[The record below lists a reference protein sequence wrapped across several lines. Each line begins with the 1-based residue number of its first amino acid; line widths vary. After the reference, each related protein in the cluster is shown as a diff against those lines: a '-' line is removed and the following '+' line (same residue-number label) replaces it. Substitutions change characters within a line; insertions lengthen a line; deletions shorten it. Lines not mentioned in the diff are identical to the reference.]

1 MAKKILV
8 ADDEMKMRFLICDFL
23 RMEGFQTI
31 EAEDGEEALNIF
43 LNDKDI
49 DLLIL
54 DIMMPKMN
62 GWEVCK
68 KVREYSETIPILMLT
83 AKDTNEDIIK
93 GFKLGTDDYLTKPF
107 HLPILVERIKA
118 LLRRTHQKETYTFGG
133 MVIDTLAHTVS
144 VNKEAVE
151 LSSKEYELLLYL
163 VENKNVAL
171 TRDDIIK
178 KVWNYDFLGDGRTI
192 DTHIKTLRS
201 KIGDCGDYI
210 KTVWGVGYRFECPE
224 EN

>member
-118 LLRRTHQKETYTFGG
+118 LLRRTHQKETYAFGG

-144 VNKEAVE
+144 VNKEVVE

-192 DTHIKTLRS
+192 DTHIKTLRN